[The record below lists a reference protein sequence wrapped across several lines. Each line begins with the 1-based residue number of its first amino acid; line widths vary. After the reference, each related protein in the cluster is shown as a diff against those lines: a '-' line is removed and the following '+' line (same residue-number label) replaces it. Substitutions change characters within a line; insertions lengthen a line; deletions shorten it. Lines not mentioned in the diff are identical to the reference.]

1 MPHVFNSP
9 AELEGA
15 VGQSFGP
22 TEWLEIDQKRIDM
35 FADAT
40 GDHQWIHV
48 DPVRAKDGPFGATIA
63 HGYLLLSLLPRLM
76 TGPWQHHPG
85 VLGALNYGLDRVR
98 FITPVRSGSR
108 VRNRG
113 TLIAVEDRGAG
124 RILVSTENTLDLEG
138 EEKPAM
144 VALVLAMIITTPA
157 M

>member
-1 MPHVFNSP
+1 MTLLETLNS
-9 AELEGA
+9 LKNQQIGL
-15 VGQSFGP
+15 SD
-22 TEWLEIDQKRIDM
+22 WLTIDQPMIDA
-35 FADAT
+35 FAAAT

-48 DPVRAKDGPFGATIA
+48 DRVRAEAGPFAATIA

-113 TLIAVEDRGAG
+113 TLTAVEDRGAG

>member
-1 MPHVFNSP
+1 MTLLETLNS
-9 AELEGA
+9 LKNQQIGL
-15 VGQSFGP
+15 SD
-22 TEWLEIDQKRIDM
+22 WLAIDQPMIDA
-35 FADAT
+35 FAAAT

-48 DPVRAKDGPFGATIA
+48 DRVRAEAGPFGATIA